1 MRPKKAVSAAA
12 EDLQCFG
19 RASRLSHQRL
29 IKADLKLLE
38 RTRDVREDGL
48 KMLDR
53 LQERVGLGAGGWIL
67 LAAQKRA
74 NHVQAQ
80 AQTLA
85 QAIKRIQRE
94 QSAQRFDGGF
104 E

>member
-1 MRPKKAVSAAA
+1 
-12 EDLQCFG
+12 
-19 RASRLSHQRL
+19 
-29 IKADLKLLE
+29 
-38 RTRDVREDGL
+38 
-48 KMLDR
+48 MLDR